1 MSVLLKCSL
10 FGEQA
15 VFGCGI
21 SASVKELEKELE
33 RDSEIKV
40 DWQPALSPSQLGQ
53 GSHHGNTNTSKAT
66 LTAGRSPLQ
75 RMESKWFSCESEQD
89 LQTKLGK
96 SSEVEHSEGSTNLPE
111 ESEISSGLSRETVE
125 ETLINEPMRFVVPR
139 GFSNAAS
146 VEQARVDELRRRLS
160 DVLGPDGNAYDKE
173 SVERLGGYPTC
184 LWRFLVSVN
193 NSIDA
198 AEAKL
203 RKTIE
208 FRRGINAN
216 ALLKNSPSQQ
226 IFDRAQQVWPE
237 VHLGTTSD
245 GSPVSYFDIQK
256 AVKFL
261 QQGYDEDA
269 IRAIWLVWMER
280 SNAFQRAGRSA
291 ASGSISQLDMPGTVV
306 VYNLEGFR
314 LSQFTSC
321 LSGLHQFCRVLGLAE
336 QHYPTNLRKAIIL
349 NSPSMFSR
357 MVWPL
362 VQRVLDAETLS
373 NVLVC
378 EGDNYA
384 ALASEQLGFGTE
396 ELGVLLKGR
405 L

>member
-1 MSVLLKCSL
+1 MSVLVKCSF

-21 SASVKELEKELE
+21 SAPAEKLEKTLE
-33 RDSEIKV
+33 HDSEIKV
-40 DWQPALSPSQLGQ
+40 DQQHASSTYLIGQ
-53 GSHHGNTNTSKAT
+53 ASHHADTSKVT
-66 LTAGRSPLQ
+66 LTAVRS
-75 RMESKWFSCESEQD
+75 RMDSEWFSCENAED
-89 LQTKLGK
+89 LEKKLGK
-96 SSEVEHSEGSTNLPE
+96 SAEVEHSEDSTTLPE
-111 ESEISSGLSRETVE
+111 ESEIASGCREKIAE
-125 ETLINEPMRFVVPR
+125 ETLMKKPMPFAVPR
-139 GFSNAAS
+139 GVSNAAS
-146 VEQARVDELRRRLS
+146 VEQVRVDELWRRLS

-203 RKTIE
+203 RKTME

-216 ALLKNSPSQQ
+216 GLLVNSPSRQ
-226 IFDRAQQVWPE
+226 IFDNAEQVWPE

-261 QQGYDEDA
+261 QLGYDEEA

-280 SNAFQRAGRSA
+280 SNAMQRAGRSA
-291 ASGSISQLDMPGTVV
+291 ASDSISQLDMPGTVV

-321 LSGLHQFCRVLGLAE
+321 LAGLHQFCRVLGLAE

-362 VQRVLDAETLS
+362 VQKVLDAETLS

-378 EGDNYA
+378 EGNNYA
-384 ALASEQLGFGTE
+384 ALAPEELGFGTD

>member
-1 MSVLLKCSL
+1 M
-10 FGEQA
+10 
-15 VFGCGI
+15 
-21 SASVKELEKELE
+21 
-33 RDSEIKV
+33 
-40 DWQPALSPSQLGQ
+40 P
-53 GSHHGNTNTSKAT
+53 
-66 LTAGRSPLQ
+66 
-75 RMESKWFSCESEQD
+75 
-89 LQTKLGK
+89 
-96 SSEVEHSEGSTNLPE
+96 
-111 ESEISSGLSRETVE
+111 
-125 ETLINEPMRFVVPR
+125 FVVPR
-139 GFSNAAS
+139 GVSNASS
-146 VEQARVDELRRRLS
+146 VEQVRVYELRRRLS

-193 NSIDA
+193 NSVDA

-226 IFDRAQQVWPE
+226 IFDCAQQVWPE